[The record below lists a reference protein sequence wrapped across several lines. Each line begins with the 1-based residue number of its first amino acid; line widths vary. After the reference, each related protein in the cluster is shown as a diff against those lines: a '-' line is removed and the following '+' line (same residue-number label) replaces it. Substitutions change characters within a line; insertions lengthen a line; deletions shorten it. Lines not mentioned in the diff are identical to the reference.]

1 MGLQASWVVAL
12 AVFELMLMT
21 AAGQDMEGR
30 CSREHVKEAIALK
43 EASDCRPIAKILK
56 LPLPSNNSVTQMT
69 PQYIEATL
77 CGGGC
82 HNSRQSCVPIQSK
95 IRTVPV
101 ILSKCGLS
109 TTGRCEKECTKVEV
123 KEHTAC
129 RCSCLSEQQECKT
142 PGHVFN
148 KASCS
153 CQCQDQG
160 PAKDCRD
167 QGRVWNTE
175 TCVCSCPPA
184 SVKPCSTGFDFDFK
198 STCACVPKDNSKG
211 SDEGERV
218 ARRSQGDNHSLHNP
232 KNVEVIVIVSLA
244 GIASVFF
251 VIILTL
257 LKNIHQLRD
266 TVKSMSRRHI
276 LIWNNRYSDLPA
288 AEDSGVEANSLI
300 SVQKYPHSQIL

>member
-1 MGLQASWVVAL
+1 MEVRVVAL
-12 AVFELMLMT
+12 AVFKLMLMT
-21 AAGQDMEGR
+21 VAGQDVEER

-82 HNSRQSCVPIQSK
+82 HNSRQSCVPTHSK
-95 IRTVPV
+95 IRKVPV

-123 KEHTAC
+123 EEHTGC
-129 RCSCLSEQQECKT
+129 RCACLSEQQECKT

-148 KASCS
+148 KVSCS

-175 TCVCSCPPA
+175 TCVCSCPP
-184 SVKPCSTGFDFDFK
+184 SSLKPCSTGFEFDFK
-198 STCACVPKDNSKG
+198 STCACVPKDDSKG
-211 SDEGERV
+211 LDEGERV
-218 ARRSQGDNHSLHNP
+218 ERSQEVNQALHNP
-232 KNVEVIVIVSLA
+232 KNVEVIIILSLA

-251 VIILTL
+251 LIILTL
-257 LKNIHQLRD
+257 LKNIRQLRE

-276 LIWNNRYSDLPA
+276 LIRNNRYSDLPA
-288 AEDSGVEANSLI
+288 EEDSSVEENSRF
-300 SVQKYPHSQIL
+300 SVRKDQRSQIL

>member
-1 MGLQASWVVAL
+1 MEFRVVAL
-12 AVFELMLMT
+12 AVFKLILITT
-21 AAGQDMEGR
+21 AGGLDMEGR

-43 EASDCRPIAKILK
+43 EASDCQPIAKILK

-82 HNSRQSCVPIQSK
+82 HNSRQSCVPTHSK
-95 IRTVPV
+95 IRKVPV

-123 KEHTAC
+123 EEHTAC
-129 RCSCLSEQQECKT
+129 RCACLSEQQECKT

-148 KASCS
+148 KVSCS

-184 SVKPCSTGFDFDFK
+184 SVKPCSTGFEFDFK
-198 STCACVPKDNSKG
+198 STCACVPKDDSKG
-211 SDEGERV
+211 SEEEGERV
-218 ARRSQGDNHSLHNP
+218 ERSQEVNQALHNP
-232 KNVEVIVIVSLA
+232 KHVEVIIILSLA

-257 LKNIHQLRD
+257 LKNIRQLRD

-276 LIWNNRYSDLPA
+276 LIRSNRYSDLPTE
-288 AEDSGVEANSLI
+288 EDSSVEENSLF
-300 SVQKYPHSQIL
+300 SEQKDHRPQIL

>member
-1 MGLQASWVVAL
+1 VAL
-12 AVFELMLMT
+12 VVLLKLMLMT
-21 AAGQDMEGR
+21 AAGQNMEGR
-30 CSREHVKEAIALK
+30 CSRDHVKEAIALK
-43 EASDCRPIAKILK
+43 EASDCQPIAKILK

-82 HNSRQSCVPIQSK
+82 HNSRQSCVPIQSQ
-95 IRTVPV
+95 IRKVPV

-123 KEHTAC
+123 EEHTAC
-129 RCSCLSEQQECKT
+129 RCACLSEQQECKT

-160 PAKDCRD
+160 PAEDCRD

-184 SVKPCSTGFDFDFK
+184 SVKPCSTGFEFDFK
-198 STCACVPKDNSKG
+198 STCACVPKDDSKG
-211 SDEGERV
+211 SDAEGERV
-218 ARRSQGDNHSLHNP
+218 ARSQGVNQAVHSP
-232 KNVEVIVIVSLA
+232 KNVEVIIIVSLA

-257 LKNIHQLRD
+257 LKNIRQLRD
-266 TVKSMSRRHI
+266 TIKSMSRRHI
-276 LIWNNRYSDLPA
+276 LIRNNRYSDLPA
-288 AEDSGVEANSLI
+288 EDSSVESNSLF
-300 SVQKYPHSQIL
+300 SVQKDHQSQIL

>member
-1 MGLQASWVVAL
+1 MVI
-12 AVFELMLMT
+12 FELMLMHAT
-21 AAGQDMEGR
+21 GQESEGR
-30 CSREHVKEAIALK
+30 CSRNHVKEAIALK
-43 EASDCRPIAKILK
+43 EASDCKPIPKILK

-69 PQYIEATL
+69 PAYIEATL

-82 HNSRQSCVPIQSK
+82 HNSRQSCVPVQSK

-101 ILSKCGLS
+101 ILSKCGVS

-123 KEHTAC
+123 EEHTAC
-129 RCSCLSEQQECKT
+129 RCACLSEQEECKT

-167 QGRVWNTE
+167 QGRIWNTE
-175 TCVCSCPPA
+175 TCICSCPPVF
-184 SVKPCSTGFDFDFK
+184 VKPCSTGFEFDFK
-198 STCACVPKDNSKG
+198 STCACVPIDNSQN
-211 SDEGERV
+211 SEEDGERV
-218 ARRSQGDNHSLHNP
+218 ARSEGVGQEPRKEKD
-232 KNVEVIVIVSLA
+232 VELVIIVSLA

-257 LKNIHQLRD
+257 LKNIRQLRD
-266 TVKSMSRRHI
+266 TVKSMSRRQI
-276 LIWNNRYSDLPA
+276 LIRRNRYSDTL
-288 AEDSGVEANSLI
+288 AEDSNFEAYSL
-300 SVQKYPHSQIL
+300 VQKQPESQFLQK